1 MLGIG
6 SVTSLWVGS
15 GGYPAWGKRFFF
27 EERAGL
33 CSESHLKKEG
43 TSGDFWE
50 NSGIALVVRSWVW
63 REEVCPGWDRLL
75 QLTTC
80 D

>member
-33 CSESHLKKEG
+33 SSESHLKEG
-43 TSGDFWE
+43 GD
-50 NSGIALVVRSWVW
+50 LR
-63 REEVCPGWDRLL
+63 
-75 QLTTC
+75 
-80 D
+80 